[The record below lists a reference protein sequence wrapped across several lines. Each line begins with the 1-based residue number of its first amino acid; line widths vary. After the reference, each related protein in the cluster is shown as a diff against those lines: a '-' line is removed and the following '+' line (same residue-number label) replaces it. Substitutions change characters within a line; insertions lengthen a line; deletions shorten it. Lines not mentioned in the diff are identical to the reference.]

1 MRNVIGIDADRA
13 RLAVVA
19 LVDGEPVRYTI
30 DRFTPSGVF
39 RKGYHTAVR
48 ALMARAVKSRAVIF
62 LEGIFLAREG
72 NRKSNLETFRVLAN
86 VQGEIL
92 YEASNHG
99 VDVRLVPPAEW
110 QKRILGFCQDRKK
123 LKAASAVEARRML
136 QSWDLTEHESD
147 AACICKYGRLMLE
160 KEAKSK

>member
-1 MRNVIGIDADRA
+1 MRNVIGIDADRQ

-19 LVDGEPVRYTI
+19 LVDGVPSRFTI
-30 DRFTPSGVF
+30 DRFTPSG
-39 RKGYHTAVR
+39 RLREGYHRAVR
-48 ALMARAVKSRAVIF
+48 HLMERASKGKAVIF
-62 LEGIFLAREG
+62 LEGIFLAQSG

-86 VQGEIL
+86 VQGELL
-92 YEASNHG
+92 YEAAGHG

-110 QKRILGFCQDRKK
+110 QKRILGFCADRKR

-147 AACICKYGRLMLE
+147 AACICKYGRLILE
-160 KEAKSK
+160 KEAALK